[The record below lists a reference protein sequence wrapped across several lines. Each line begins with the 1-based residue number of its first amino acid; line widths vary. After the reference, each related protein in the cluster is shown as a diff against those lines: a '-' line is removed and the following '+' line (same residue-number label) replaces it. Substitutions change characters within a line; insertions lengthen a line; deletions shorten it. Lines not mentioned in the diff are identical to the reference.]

1 MAIQII
7 RLSTGEELIGEV
19 SVDESGGYVI
29 SKPAILG
36 MIEGEEGVPNMVL
49 QKYLPHSEQGEDIS
63 IRINSDHVM
72 FTFSPLSEILNHY
85 NSSLGSGIVTP
96 PTGVIPSVN

>member
-19 SVDESGGYVI
+19 TVDESGGYVI
-29 SKPAILG
+29 SKPALLG

-49 QKYLPHSEQGEDIS
+49 QKYLPHSEEGES
-63 IRINSDHVM
+63 VTIRIDSRHVM
-72 FTFSPLSEILNHY
+72 FSFSPLSEILNHY
-85 NSSLGSGIVTP
+85 NSILGSGIITP
-96 PTGVIPSVN
+96 PKGKGIV